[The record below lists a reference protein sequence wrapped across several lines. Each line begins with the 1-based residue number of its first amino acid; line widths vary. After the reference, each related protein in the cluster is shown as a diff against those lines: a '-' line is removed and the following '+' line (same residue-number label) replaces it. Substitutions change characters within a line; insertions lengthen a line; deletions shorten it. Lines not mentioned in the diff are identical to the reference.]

1 VFCLNNRHAI
11 VLAPDMTH
19 DDSMPGIQPQ
29 ASDESG
35 SGAPEITASQLIELL
50 DRERGVHATVLAFD
64 ADGTLWTGDV
74 SDDVFLCA
82 CREGWLLEAVR
93 PALRLLAESIGVGSA
108 GSASQIALRLF
119 EATQQG
125 LFDECTLFAMMA
137 WCYAGRTAS
146 ELTDYAAKVLSRE
159 ALARRMRPEL
169 EPILV
174 WARRSH
180 LPCVVVSASPQPIVA
195 WAASHWGFA
204 PEQVIGTM
212 PLIQDG
218 VISDHLIE
226 PVPFGAN
233 KCTLLKRRFPD
244 AKVLASFGDSH
255 FDFELLQCAEFP
267 VAVCPKPTLRSNLL
281 RLSRVVVL
289 RTQTLAL

>member
-1 VFCLNNRHAI
+1 
-11 VLAPDMTH
+11 
-19 DDSMPGIQPQ
+19 
-29 ASDESG
+29 
-35 SGAPEITASQLIELL
+35 
-50 DRERGVHATVLAFD
+50 
-64 ADGTLWTGDV
+64 
-74 SDDVFLCA
+74 
-82 CREGWLLEAVR
+82 
-93 PALRLLAESIGVGSA
+93 
-108 GSASQIALRLF
+108 
-119 EATQQG
+119 
-125 LFDECTLFAMMA
+125 
-137 WCYAGRTAS
+137 
-146 ELTDYAAKVLSRE
+146 
-159 ALARRMRPEL
+159 
-169 EPILV
+169 
-174 WARRSH
+174 
-180 LPCVVVSASPQPIVA
+180 
-195 WAASHWGFA
+195 
-204 PEQVIGTM
+204 M